1 VKNLCTLQS
10 ILEGLPAFGNCHAV
24 GLRGAFGTRWWT
36 FDQLHRNSLY
46 MAHLLCESGLQPAD
60 RVVLYAPNSPE
71 WIACL
76 LAAAWRGL
84 VLVPVDATLTPI
96 EVQRLA
102 EQQQARLILVTKP
115 QSIGAVDYRHM
126 RLTSL
131 DAPSHLS
138 LEASALRVPILPNDP
153 AVVLFTAGTSGPPHE
168 VVLTHNNLASQLRR
182 FSFWRPLI
190 RLVPTRLLALS
201 PLSHSQGLL
210 LSACLPLA
218 LGLTTLY
225 TSSIE
230 PHHLRRTIRAG
241 RVRILSAVPRILQLL
256 EDSLRA
262 DYNNAPSNQM
272 RRRVLG
278 WRMRVLLTGGATLPA
293 ARETFWRRCHCL
305 LIQGYGS
312 TETTGIS
319 TVNGPILGRR
329 NSIGYAI
336 HRDSLQIAEDGE
348 LLIRG
353 PHISPGCSETSQPLT
368 SDGFFPTGDLVRR
381 DRFHRLFFVGR
392 KSERVVTAEG
402 HNIDPNFIE
411 TALRKDPAVRDA
423 VVFAAASD
431 GLEHLHASLLLVKPS
446 TLNAAQAIER
456 TNLRLLPWERI
467 HNWSVWQGEDFP
479 RITLHK
485 VQRAVVIASINSF
498 RGATPPTNE
507 PASLD
512 EILRDN
518 DSRSRIAR
526 LARHFKTE
534 IPKATL
540 SDLRQQVCSL
550 PIDSV
555 EQAELITLL
564 LSTNAL
570 KPEGPSAVAADEPPR
585 SAAAHHAP
593 RWQVAVLGSLLRNI
607 IGSLFRRVV
616 LPIFL
621 RGRVTGLENIRGL
634 HGPLFFVLRRSDR
647 QHPVEFLAI
656 VRALPPI
663 FARRVMVAVSDR
675 PFFESHFYR
684 RPGDSWPYRLFVGWV
699 ARFGLPSV
707 LPYVLLEACM
717 SNGLEDICFWV
728 DRGFHPLVTW
738 SQAMARLATE
748 TQATVVPIRLRGRWS
763 SWWNAGVQVHF
774 GAPHTILPFAD
785 HGYTDLEVQMALRH
799 AAPEVA
805 EK

>member
-46 MAHLLCESGLQPAD
+46 MAHLLCESGLQPGD

-115 QSIGAVDYRHM
+115 QSIGAVDYPHM
-126 RLTSL
+126 RLISL

-153 AVVLFTAGTSGPPHE
+153 AVVLFTAGTSGLPHG
-168 VVLTHNNLASQLRR
+168 VVHTHNNLASQLRR

-225 TSSIE
+225 TPSIE

-262 DYNNAPSNQM
+262 DYNDAPSNQM

-348 LLIRG
+348 LLVRG
-353 PHISPGCSETSQPLT
+353 PHISPGYSETSQPLT
-368 SDGFFPTGDLVRR
+368 S
-381 DRFHRLFFVGR
+381 
-392 KSERVVTAEG
+392 E
-402 HNIDPNFIE
+402 
-411 TALRKDPAVRDA
+411 
-423 VVFAAASD
+423 
-431 GLEHLHASLLLVKPS
+431 
-446 TLNAAQAIER
+446 
-456 TNLRLLPWERI
+456 
-467 HNWSVWQGEDFP
+467 
-479 RITLHK
+479 
-485 VQRAVVIASINSF
+485 NSF
-498 RGATPPTNE
+498 RVATPPTNE

-534 IPKATL
+534 TPKASL
-540 SDLRQQVCSL
+540 SDLRQQVRAL

-564 LSTNAL
+564 LSTNAV
-570 KPEGPSAVAADEPPR
+570 KEDGPSAVAADEPPH

-593 RWQVAVLGSLLRNI
+593 RWQVTVAGFLLRNI
-607 IGSLFRRVV
+607 IGSLFRRLV

-634 HGPLFFVLRRSDR
+634 RGPLFFVLRRSDR

-656 VRALPPI
+656 VRALPPV

-684 RPGDSWPYRLFVGWV
+684 RPGDSWPFRLFVGWV

-707 LPYVLLEACM
+707 LPYVLLEAGK

-763 SWWNAGVQVHF
+763 SWWNARVQVHF

-785 HGYTDLEVQMALRH
+785 HGNTDLEVQMALRH

-805 EK
+805 AK